1 MDTLYYIFGI
11 LIFVAVVLGIEAL
24 YLAWNGTKGPEA
36 ERVARRLRTMSAG
49 AHLGQQSNSMIKQRL
64 LSESPALQRLLL
76 ELPRISQ
83 VDRLLE
89 QSGLSWS
96 VAELM
101 GVQLLCFMVILVGA
115 LWMGL
120 PWLLVL
126 VLAAGAAGLPL
137 LYALR
142 AKDQRLA
149 RIDEQLPDALDL
161 IGRAVRAGHAFPTA
175 LAMVGDEMREPLAG
189 EFAAAFDEVNFGI
202 SMQDALLNLA
212 TRVPSTDLR
221 YFVIAVTIQRE
232 TGGNL
237 AELLDNISA
246 IIRARMKLM
255 GQIRV
260 LSAEGKMS
268 AWVLGLLPFA
278 AAAMIHLTSPQFLA
292 VLYTDPGGRK
302 MLAGAL
308 TMMLIG
314 LYVMRRIIRIR
325 V

>member
-101 GVQLLCFMVILVGA
+101 GVQLLCFMVMLIGA